1 MHRSGN
7 DFTYIHNLKRGKHAF
22 KFIVDDEWRFAPDQ
36 PTVADIE
43 GRINNFID
51 VTDFKPYMGD
61 KDFEREKAA
70 AYYSKSR
77 TVAAAPA
84 SGAGGGGPGGASAG
98 GHAHGHGHSHGHGQ
112 DMPIAADGSIAGA
125 SATSPDGTPAALDT
139 FTDPDGEVFT
149 HNMPDLDEYTKDP
162 PPLPPHLR
170 HIILN
175 KPPQLSDTA
184 ALPVPQH
191 VALNHLYCTAIKDN
205 MMVLGVTQR
214 FRTKFVTTVYYSPE
228 LSKT

>member
-36 PTVADIE
+36 PTVADID

-51 VTDFKPYMGD
+51 VTDFKPYTGD
-61 KDFEREKAA
+61 KSFEQEKNA
-70 AYYSKSR
+70 AYYAKVHGHGEG
-77 TVAAAPA
+77 TGHPHTHPAAAP
-84 SGAGGGGPGGASAG
+84 
-98 GHAHGHGHSHGHGQ
+98 GHIHTALNNEDDSMTPDGHHGHPQ
-112 DMPIAADGSIAGA
+112 
-125 SATSPDGTPAALDT
+125 T
-139 FTDPDGEVFT
+139 FHPMEDPDGEVFT

-175 KPPQLSDTA
+175 KPPQLQDTA

-191 VALNHLYCTAIKDN
+191 VALNHLYCTAIRDN
-205 MMVLGVTQR
+205 MMVLGITQR
-214 FRTKFVTTVYYSPE
+214 FKTKFVTTVYYSPE
-228 LSKT
+228 LSRT